1 MKILVILV
9 IFSLHRNTKNKGKK
23 LWFSSSMA
31 IYHLRKIVERRS
43 DFRGLKARMFVES
56 VCASII

>member
-31 IYHLRKIVERRS
+31 IYHLRKIGAELILLWTYR
-43 DFRGLKARMFVES
+43 
-56 VCASII
+56 